1 MNELSKV
8 ERTTLTMK
16 ETAEYLGVSYWLVN
30 QLVRR
35 KQIPCA
41 RVGGRVLFRVKAL
54 DEYLSAKEA
63 NSLNK

>member
-1 MNELSKV
+1 MNEQPKV

-54 DEYLSAKEA
+54 DEYLSAKEEK
-63 NSLNK
+63 SLNK

>member
-1 MNELSKV
+1 MNELQKV

-30 QLVRR
+30 Q
-35 KQIPCA
+35 IPCA

-54 DEYLSAKEA
+54 DEYLSTKEEK
-63 NSLNK
+63 SLSR

>member
-54 DEYLSAKEA
+54 DEYLSAKEEK
-63 NSLNK
+63 SLNR

>member
-1 MNELSKV
+1 MNELPKV
-8 ERTTLTMK
+8 ERITLTMK

-54 DEYLSAKEA
+54 DEYLSAKEEK
-63 NSLNK
+63 SLNK